1 MINLYN
7 IKMRAI
13 KSVLLTVIFTTLSLQ
28 AQAQKNYTLV
38 KSTFEVSGTSN
49 IHDWVMKSTEGI
61 GSANLTVTDS
71 KVTSINN
78 LNITLPAES
87 IKSSK
92 TSMDDVAYATMET
105 KTYKNIKYVL
115 KSATKLNETTWNL
128 TGTYTIAGTSKDYKT
143 QVSITPGNGNFI
155 LRGSNQITFADFG
168 MSTPTA
174 ALGVVRA
181 GKDLT
186 IIFNI
191 TLSDTDYN
199 SIKSGK
205 ELTKV

>member
-13 KSVLLTVIFTTLSLQ
+13 KSVLLTVIFTILSLQ
-28 AQAQKNYTLV
+28 TQAQKNYTLV

-78 LNITLPAES
+78 LNITLPAET